1 MKLPKYIQHKD
12 RDIRKLSAFDAVK
25 AILPLDLYI
34 PHKRE
39 LLKVCIWKITEANG
53 KYKTRYR
60 SIGALNEN
68 KSGNLQHEHVV
79 EMKSL
84 IDRLLYEPAKYN
96 DILNDAIAC
105 VVTKEEHGILTKVS
119 REFDNLNGWGRYKK
133 AGITAF
139 DLVDK
144 KEVNYDK

>member
-1 MKLPKYIQHKD
+1 MNLPKFIQHKD
-12 RDIRKLSAFDAVK
+12 RDIRKASAFNAVQ
-25 AILPLDLYI
+25 AILPLDLYV

-68 KSGNLQHEHVV
+68 NSGNLQHEHVV

-84 IDRLLYEPAKYN
+84 IDRLLNEPTNYSE
-96 DILNDAIAC
+96 ILNDAIAC
-105 VVTKEEHGILTKVS
+105 VVTKEEHSKLTKVS
-119 REFDNLNGWGRYKK
+119 RESDNLNGWSRYKK
-133 AGITAF
+133 AGIIAF
-139 DLVDK
+139 DLVNG
-144 KEVNYDK
+144 KEVSYD